1 MEEDVPIILDFL
13 EVFLVYLY
21 FVPAKIAAIQE
32 KAGYFVSVVNRTL
45 GLNRP

>member
-1 MEEDVPIILDFL
+1 MEQDVPIILDFL

-32 KAGYFVSVVNRTL
+32 KHKKTL
-45 GLNRP
+45 WKKPGTSLAL